1 MEAKMTRRIFSLF
14 VISIFILTACGSD
27 AKKTDYDV
35 VVIGAGGGGLA
46 SAARLA
52 INKKKVLLI
61 EQHWKVGGYMGSFQ
75 RGDYIFEIGLHAM
88 DGLDPKYG
96 MNVQVFKDLDI
107 YQRVK
112 PIKMDPMYKVI
123 YPSLTLVVPADPDAY
138 IKLLIE
144 KFPAEKKGIEDFYAT
159 MGRIFDA
166 MNAGLLIN
174 RGEYAAG
181 MWAMM
186 KNPRVM
192 GTLMYYLNSTMAEFL
207 NEFFKDKL
215 LIAAM
220 TALTG
225 MLGDGPDN
233 ISGLVFAA
241 MWNSYH
247 RGGYSYFEGGS
258 QSVATAL
265 ENSIKEHGG
274 EIMLSTLVTKIIVED
289 GKVTGIQTKDGKTI
303 TCKYVVSNA
312 NAPDTFFKLV
322 GEDKLDKDFVDKLK
336 TMEVGAASFNL
347 YIGVKKD
354 FRNLFAGTSHQIIVN
369 EFDDYTKIFQP
380 MKDGDIEKVQFGIAN
395 YSNLESNI
403 APKGKNV
410 ISVVTL
416 MPYDWNNGWRES
428 EGPEQYKKLKEEV
441 AKKLIAR
448 IEKQLP
454 GLTANMEVLEVATPR
469 TNEHFTLNYR
479 GSIYGWANSINQSM
493 LNRLPNKTPIKNLY
507 LAGAWTFP
515 AGGQSAVLM
524 SGYTAAEAI
533 TKDMD

>member
-1 MEAKMTRRIFSLF
+1 MKHRILS
-14 VISIFILTACGSD
+14 VFIASVFLLTACGSD

-35 VVIGAGGGGLA
+35 IVIGAGGGGLA
-46 SAARLA
+46 ATARLA

-61 EQHWKVGGYMGSFQ
+61 EQNSKVGGYMGSFK
-75 RGDYIFEIGLHAM
+75 RGDYTFEIGLHSM
-88 DGLDPKYG
+88 DGLDPKCG

-144 KFPAEKKGIEDFYAT
+144 KFPNEKKGIEDFYAT
-159 MGRIFDA
+159 MGRIFGA
-166 MNAGLLIN
+166 MNAGLLLN
-174 RGEYAAG
+174 RGQYAAG
-181 MWAMM
+181 MLEMM
-186 KNPRVM
+186 KNPRMM
-192 GTLMYYLNSTMAEFL
+192 GTMMWYLNSTMADFL

-225 MLGDGPDN
+225 MLGDGPEN
-233 ISGLVFAA
+233 ISGIVFAA

-247 RGGYSYFEGGS
+247 RGGYNYFEGGS

-274 EIMLSTLVTKIIVED
+274 EIMLSTLVTKIIIEN
-289 GKVTGIQTKDGKTI
+289 GKVAGVQTKDGKTI

-312 NAPDTFFKLV
+312 NAPDTFLKLV
-322 GEDKLDKDFVDKLK
+322 GEDKLKKDFVDKLK
-336 TMEVGAASFNL
+336 KMEVGAATFNL

-354 FRNLFAGTSHQIIVN
+354 YRNLFAGTSHQIIVN
-369 EFDDYTKIFQP
+369 EFDDYTKIFKP

-395 YSNLESNI
+395 YSNIDPNI

-416 MPYDWNNGWRES
+416 MPYDWNKGWRES

-441 AKKLIAR
+441 AKKLIRR

-454 GLTANMEVLEVATPR
+454 GLTSNMEVLEVATPR
-469 TNEHFTLNYR
+469 TNEHFTLNYK
-479 GSIYGWANSINQSM
+479 GSIYGWANSVNQSM
-493 LNRLPNKTPIKNLY
+493 LNRLSQKTPIKNLY

-515 AGGQSAVLM
+515 SGGQSAVLT
-524 SGYTAAEAI
+524 SGYMAAEAI
-533 TKDMD
+533 MADMN

>member
-1 MEAKMTRRIFSLF
+1 
-14 VISIFILTACGSD
+14 
-27 AKKTDYDV
+27 
-35 VVIGAGGGGLA
+35 
-46 SAARLA
+46 
-52 INKKKVLLI
+52 
-61 EQHWKVGGYMGSFQ
+61 
-75 RGDYIFEIGLHAM
+75 
-88 DGLDPKYG
+88 
-96 MNVQVFKDLDI
+96 
-107 YQRVK
+107 
-112 PIKMDPMYKVI
+112 
-123 YPSLTLVVPADPDAY
+123 
-138 IKLLIE
+138 LLIE
-144 KFPAEKKGIEDFYAT
+144 KFPNEKQGIEDFYAT
-159 MGRIFDA
+159 MDRIFSA
-166 MNAGLLIN
+166 MNAGLLLT
-174 RGEYAAG
+174 RGHYAAG
-181 MWAMM
+181 MWEMT
-186 KNPRVM
+186 KNPRMM
-192 GTLMYYLNSTMAEFL
+192 GTLMWYLNSTMADFL
-207 NEFFKDKL
+207 NEYFKDKL

-274 EIMLSTLVTKIIVED
+274 EIILSTLVTKIIVED
-289 GKVTGIQTKDGKTI
+289 GKAVGVQTKEGKTI

-312 NAPDTFFKLV
+312 NAPDTFLKLV
-322 GEDKLDKDFVDKLK
+322 GGDKLDKKFVDDLK
-336 TMEVGAASFNL
+336 KMEVGAATFNL

-354 FRNLFAGTSHQIIVN
+354 YRNLFAGTSHQIIVN

-395 YSNLESNI
+395 YSNLEPNI

-441 AKKLIAR
+441 AKKLIKR

-454 GLTANMEVLEVATPR
+454 GLSSSIEVLEVATPR
-469 TNEHFTLNYR
+469 TNEHFTLNYK
-479 GSIYGWANSINQSM
+479 GSIYGWANSLSQSM
-493 LNRLPNKTPIKNLY
+493 LNRLPQKTPVKNLY

-524 SGYTAAEAI
+524 SGYSAAELI
-533 TKDMD
+533 TADMD